1 MSRGLSNCNPGN
13 IRQSKVRYKGEVQPS
28 RDPAFKQFESL
39 AWGYRAVF
47 VLLHT
52 YRVRHGLRTVRGMI
66 SRWAPPRGESHRS
79 LHPRRGRRHGHRP
92 RRAARHARPGD
103 DDPLAA
109 AISRVETA
117 RRRTAAKSSA
127 AGRCFPTDF
136 AIFTAQ

>member
-66 SRWAPPRGESHRS
+66 SRWAPPVENHT
-79 LHPRRGRRHGHRP
+79 
-92 RRAARHARPGD
+92 AARHARPGD
-103 DDPLAA
+103 DDPPGRRHLA
-109 AISRVETA
+109 RGKRHGGGPRRNRA
-117 RRRTAAKSSA
+117 RLGAVFRLILLSLRLNRLS
-127 AGRCFPTDF
+127 G
-136 AIFTAQ
+136 